1 MQALQ
6 AAAVRLTLT
15 IWFLNVSEHFGTCS
29 TDILHHQI
37 SIAKHTLRIKLCSC
51 SSKICLCCALSL
63 KAKIQGSFPCYFV
76 KRTCAMHHSTTQ
88 PKHALRQNY
97 ETELVAPPFPCAAAA
112 RSGTSM
118 SFVAASLTK
127 IQLLIIPSL
136 VFIYCDCVPHIAI
149 TFYHLSNLI
158 GSC

>member
-1 MQALQ
+1 MTITFAYCVAGCDYPMKAILHLQLPTCINICQCGSTRTAKEQTMQALQ

-63 KAKIQGSFPCYFV
+63 KAKIQGSFPSYFV
-76 KRTCAMHHSTTQ
+76 KRTCAMHHST
-88 PKHALRQNY
+88 A
-97 ETELVAPPFPCAAAA
+97 
-112 RSGTSM
+112 
-118 SFVAASLTK
+118 
-127 IQLLIIPSL
+127 
-136 VFIYCDCVPHIAI
+136 
-149 TFYHLSNLI
+149 
-158 GSC
+158 